1 MYGIFAVLFIVYT
14 TSVWHWHHPRFSSTA
29 RKADYIAVFS
39 AIVFGSYVAT
49 TLTLTLILVWFIGLG
64 IIGIIFATNEY
75 TYYTEMKKSIN
86 GDDLLGLGSI
96 CHTDNSP
103 NANEEFI
110 DLEKG
115 LVDNTNTDTNTNSN
129 SNGLSVEQ
137 KTRIYTRATW
147 VHLICVHVLANSL
160 ALTLIIAGEETR
172 Q

>member
-1 MYGIFAVLFIVYT
+1 MYGIFAVLFVVYI
-14 TSVWHWHHPRFSSTA
+14 TSVWHWHNPRFSSIA

-49 TLTLTLILVWFIGLG
+49 TLTLTLILVWFIGLV
-64 IIGIIFATNEY
+64 IIGIIFAINEY
-75 TYYTEMKKSIN
+75 IYYTEMKKSIN
-86 GDDLLGLGSI
+86 GNDLLGLGSI
-96 CHTDNSP
+96 CQIDNSP

-115 LVDNTNTDTNTNSN
+115 LVANTDTNTNT
-129 SNGLSVEQ
+129 NGLSIEQ

-172 Q
+172 E

>member
-1 MYGIFAVLFIVYT
+1 LYGIFAVLFVVYI
-14 TSVWHWHHPRFSSTA
+14 TSVWHWHNPRFSSIA

-49 TLTLTLILVWFIGLG
+49 TLTLTLILVWFIGLTIVG
-64 IIGIIFATNEY
+64 LIFAINEY
-75 TYYTEMKKSIN
+75 IYYTEMKKSIN
-86 GDDLLGLGSI
+86 GNDLLGLGSI
-96 CHTDNSP
+96 CQTDNSP

-115 LVDNTNTDTNTNSN
+115 LVDSNTDTNTNSN
-129 SNGLSVEQ
+129 DLSIEQ

>member
-1 MYGIFAVLFIVYT
+1 MYGIFAVLLLVYI
-14 TSVWHWHHPRFSSTA
+14 TSVWHWHNPRFSSIA

-75 TYYTEMKKSIN
+75 IYYTEMKKSIN
-86 GDDLLGLGSI
+86 GNDLLGLGSI
-96 CHTDNSP
+96 CQTDNSP
-103 NANEEFI
+103 NANEEFV

-115 LVDNTNTDTNTNSN
+115 LVDSPNTDTNTNSN
-129 SNGLSVEQ
+129 GLSIEQ
-137 KTRIYTRATW
+137 KTIIYTRVTW

>member
-1 MYGIFAVLFIVYT
+1 MYGIFAVLFVVYI
-14 TSVWHWHHPRFSSTA
+14 TSVWHWHNPRFSSIA

-49 TLTLTLILVWFIGLG
+49 TLTLTLILVWFIGLTIVG
-64 IIGIIFATNEY
+64 LIFAVNEY
-75 TYYTEMKKSIN
+75 IYYTEMKKSIN
-86 GDDLLGLGSI
+86 GNDLLGLGSI
-96 CHTDNSP
+96 CQTDNSP

-115 LVDNTNTDTNTNSN
+115 LVDSITDTNTNMST
-129 SNGLSVEQ
+129 EQ